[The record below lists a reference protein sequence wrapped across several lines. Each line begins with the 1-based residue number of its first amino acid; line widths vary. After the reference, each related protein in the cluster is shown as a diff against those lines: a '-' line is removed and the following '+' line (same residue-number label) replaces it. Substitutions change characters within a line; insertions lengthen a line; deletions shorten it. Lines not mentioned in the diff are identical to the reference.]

1 MKEIFT
7 NLIYENERDIFT
19 SYKETYPSEFSDYL
33 DLFKLINYDD
43 ICTYSDEGNKNKE
56 DCKSVSKG
64 ILEKGLRTSIVSLA
78 ENTRDLISKFR
89 TSAKELAD
97 KIASINSESYKTVES
112 MIKYIIPSVRQLNQI
127 LLNDI

>member
-78 ENTRDLISKFR
+78 ESIIYLLFLLYQFVIFCYNDYILILIKFF
-89 TSAKELAD
+89 
-97 KIASINSESYKTVES
+97 YKL
-112 MIKYIIPSVRQLNQI
+112 IYI
-127 LLNDI
+127 